1 MYDSKEKE
9 GTKRRHQ
16 VDTVVEGIGINR
28 LTHNFE
34 LALPIID
41 DAIRVS
47 DAEAV
52 AMSRFLVL
60 NDGLFLGSSSAIN
73 LFACVKL
80 VKQMGW
86 NSGQRVVTILCVH
99 PSALLVKRL
108 PDKLWC
114 SGVTQGVDITPNSGV
129 YSSSLSSSYVA

>member
-1 MYDSKEKE
+1 MYDSREKE

-34 LALPIID
+34 LALPIVN

-60 NDGLFLGSSSAIN
+60 NDGLFLGSSSA
-73 LFACVKL
+73 A
-80 VKQMGW
+80 
-86 NSGQRVVTILCVH
+86 
-99 PSALLVKRL
+99 A
-108 PDKLWC
+108 
-114 SGVTQGVDITPNSGV
+114 
-129 YSSSLSSSYVA
+129 